1 MKILKRL
8 VETVKKDKDVLAVLV
23 FGSYARG
30 ERYSD
35 IDVCIVLKEKM
46 KNLEMSRK
54 KLYYISSFPLDIHI
68 FQQLPLYIRIRVLKE
83 GKVIYCKD
91 MDLLYDTAIKTIKEF
106 EDYKHIYYSYLE
118 GVLNG

>member
-83 GKVIYCKD
+83 GKVIYCKN